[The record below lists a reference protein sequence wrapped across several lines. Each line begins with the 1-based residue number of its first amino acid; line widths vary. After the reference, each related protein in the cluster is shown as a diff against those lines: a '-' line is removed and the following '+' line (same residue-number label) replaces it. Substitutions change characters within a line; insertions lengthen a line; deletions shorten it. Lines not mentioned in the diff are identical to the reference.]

1 MMAQGI
7 AEGALGALQ
16 LFQQMSGQRADR
28 QMQRRR
34 LDQYD
39 RQLDIAQS
47 AEDRA
52 LKEDRL
58 EADIN
63 NANQNMLMTDSAGF
77 FDVTKSRLDKQKII
91 EGLESG
97 DAVAF
102 KTVENIARTSGLIDP
117 SVKGIQIVKAPTG
130 DFVIQTSNEDG
141 TFGVITLDGQS
152 DPNSP
157 AITFKT
163 LDEFVDAANVAF
175 IDTLAIQ
182 TVFSPA
188 KARAALGVAM
198 ADLQNAFD
206 RQGVPQEQRVAI
218 KRMAISG
225 ASGLENEEQQAEFI
239 NTVIR
244 DQVDPDFVPTLTFKD
259 GKGPGS
265 QNNTASQTQTQDQQG
280 FNYIDPKTV
289 TPDAPDVPDSP
300 APSDMPSGR
309 SRQQLMEMRRSPEY
323 LARQEAANRERQRAR
338 LPELKE
344 ELSQERDRL
353 AKLSDRPGRGAL
365 NARKSAENK
374 IARLE
379 DEISN
384 LEPSTFRMETEQ
396 DKEAVEAVVDTTKD
410 LSTQEVVDQ
419 VEQGTVVVTPQQE
432 QQIAQELQR
441 RGVDTVQ
448 QVLNLD
454 NVRDRALARVAMI
467 ASIARG
473 QQGGVAPDTAL
484 QREMMSQIV
493 NLFET
498 GTASM
503 SAKDLVSAEQAQSR
517 LNLNFAELQRAIQN
531 DADGQREAAVKAGQ
545 GLMTGWIEKTGGN
558 YSGSAAAQFI
568 QQELGQYLLEAQNA
582 PPRAQEVYLQALNPV
597 VGKILASMAAD
608 ERGGFMESFVS
619 IFRGDV
625 SDSSV
630 GATDFDLSRV
640 QGIYNDQDQLESFY
654 YRDALGNRL
663 DERVPAGRVKRL
675 NENVFNILSFA
686 AARNR
691 AQGR

>member
-1 MMAQGI
+1 
-7 AEGALGALQ
+7 
-16 LFQQMSGQRADR
+16 
-28 QMQRRR
+28 
-34 LDQYD
+34 
-39 RQLDIAQS
+39 
-47 AEDRA
+47 
-52 LKEDRL
+52 
-58 EADIN
+58 
-63 NANQNMLMTDSAGF
+63 
-77 FDVTKSRLDKQKII
+77 
-91 EGLESG
+91 
-97 DAVAF
+97 
-102 KTVENIARTSGLIDP
+102 
-117 SVKGIQIVKAPTG
+117 
-130 DFVIQTSNEDG
+130 
-141 TFGVITLDGQS
+141 
-152 DPNSP
+152 
-157 AITFKT
+157 
-163 LDEFVDAANVAF
+163 
-175 IDTLAIQ
+175 
-182 TVFSPA
+182 
-188 KARAALGVAM
+188 
-198 ADLQNAFD
+198 
-206 RQGVPQEQRVAI
+206 
-218 KRMAISG
+218 
-225 ASGLENEEQQAEFI
+225 
-239 NTVIR
+239 
-244 DQVDPDFVPTLTFKD
+244 
-259 GKGPGS
+259 
-265 QNNTASQTQTQDQQG
+265 
-280 FNYIDPKTV
+280 
-289 TPDAPDVPDSP
+289 
-300 APSDMPSGR
+300 
-309 SRQQLMEMRRSPEY
+309 MRRSPEY

-353 AKLSDRPGRGAL
+353 ARLSDRPGRGAL

-473 QQGGVAPDTAL
+473 QQGDVAPDTAL

-503 SAKDLVSAEQAQSR
+503 SAKDLVSAEQAQDR

-545 GLMTGWIEKTGGN
+545 GLMTGWIETTGGN

-582 PPRAQEVYLQALNPV
+582 PPRAQEIYLQALNPV

-640 QGIYNDQDQLESFY
+640 QGVYNAEGQLESFY

-663 DERVPAGRVKRL
+663 DERVSAARVKRL

-691 AQGR
+691 DQGR